1 VTTPAS
7 GWAAFAAVVIAALAL
22 DLLVLNRRDRELTVT
37 RAGLQSAAWTVVGL
51 GFGAALWLAGG
62 ADTGQA
68 YLAGYLVERSLSLD
82 NVFVFAVI
90 FAAFAIPPS
99 HQHRVLTFGVTGA
112 LVLRAVFLFAGAA
125 LLDAFHAVTY
135 VFAALLLAAAAS
147 MLRRRGG
154 RPAGTAWM
162 RWAARILPATDRAH
176 GQRFVVRDA
185 GRLVATPL
193 LAALIVVIAA
203 DVMFAVD
210 SVPAI
215 LAITT
220 DTFVLY
226 TSNALAVLGM
236 RPLYF
241 LLTGA
246 AGHLRYLQPGLA
258 VILVSV
264 AVKLLVADFYPVPV
278 WASPT
283 LIVAVLAVVTVLS
296 LPDLRRRAER
306 REGRR
311 PRHLARTW
319 APGCADH
326 PRHQPQPSLT
336 DAD

>member
-1 VTTPAS
+1 VTTPAWA
-7 GWAAFAAVVIAALAL
+7 WAAFAAVVVGALAL
-22 DLLVLNRRDRELTVT
+22 DLLVLNRSDRELTVT
-37 RAGLQSAAWTVVGL
+37 QAGLQSAGWTVAGL
-51 GFGAALWLAGG
+51 GFGAALWLLSG
-62 ADTGQA
+62 AEAGQA

-90 FAAFAIPPS
+90 FAAFAIAPR
-99 HQHRVLTFGVTGA
+99 HQHRVLTFGVIGA
-112 LVLRAVFLFAGAA
+112 LVLRAAFLFAGAA
-125 LLDAFHAVTY
+125 LLHAVHAVSY

-147 MLRRRGG
+147 MLRRRSRG
-154 RPAGTAWM
+154 PAGARWM
-162 RWAARILPATDRAH
+162 RWAGRALPATDRTH
-176 GQRFVVRDA
+176 GQRFVVREA

-193 LAALIVVIAA
+193 LAAVIVIEAA

-226 TSNALAVLGM
+226 ASNAFAVLGM

-278 WASPT
+278 WASPV
-283 LIVAVLAVVTVLS
+283 LIASVLAVIAVMSVR
-296 LPDLRRRAER
+296 DLRRR
-306 REGRR
+306 GRR
-311 PRHLARTW
+311 QPRRLAGAL
-319 APGCADH
+319 APDGTGH
-326 PRHQPQPSLT
+326 RLHQP
-336 DAD
+336 